1 MCGKAL
7 ACDFPQIK
15 AVSHSLSHSLTL
27 KAKIHSQKHTHK
39 DTHIQG
45 QYTHCART
53 LKDRQSSGSIE
64 MYWTGY
70 RDTAPINDY
79 AKHQQSLVCK
89 TTIFFILAQ
98 DGGLSVLAVVF
109 AVALCMHES
118 AYFILLFKGVC
129 HRQAFAILY
138 DKRWSAGQ
146 AVTLTIQ
153 VLLLGRH
160 HLVCGGFA
168 DARRHFR
175 ARELVL
181 RSGNAI
187 RQSLPRHFLPVA
199 STTSRIT
206 GQHKLD

>member
-53 LKDRQSSGSIE
+53 PKDRQSSGSIE

-89 TTIFFILAQ
+89 TTIFFLFWHKMGDFLCLLLCLLLRCACMRVHI
-98 DGGLSVLAVVF
+98 SFCYSKVF
-109 AVALCMHES
+109 ATDRH
-118 AYFILLFKGVC
+118 LLYSTIKDGV
-129 HRQAFAILY
+129 Q
-138 DKRWSAGQ
+138 
-146 AVTLTIQ
+146 
-153 VLLLGRH
+153 GR
-160 HLVCGGFA
+160 L
-168 DARRHFR
+168 
-175 ARELVL
+175 
-181 RSGNAI
+181 
-187 RQSLPRHFLPVA
+187 
-199 STTSRIT
+199 
-206 GQHKLD
+206 